1 MDTQPAASVQTLMAL
16 FEEAVTLSGKARE
29 AFVAGVREDNP
40 ETGAEL
46 DSLLDA
52 YDTNAGFLEPMD
64 IGRVAATLGIA
75 AGPDVTGTTIGAYR
89 IECELARGGMGV
101 VYVARR
107 DDGQFD
113 QRVALKLIKRGM
125 DSDEVQRRF
134 LNERQILAQLSH
146 PNIARLLDG
155 GITEDG
161 QPFFA
166 MEFVEGITLT
176 DYCESQE
183 LKVSERL
190 HLFVAICRAV
200 QHAHNNLVVHRDIKP
215 SNILVDARGTP
226 KLLDFGIAKLLDTDG
241 ADGAPTCTA
250 MRALTPE
257 YASPEQVL
265 GEPITTAS
273 DIYQLGLLLYR
284 LLTGISPITN
294 ATGSGTA
301 RAPSEVPPPKPS
313 SAVTESTGA
322 RCKLPPR
329 RLSKRL
335 SGDLDNIVLM
345 TLRREPERR
354 YPSAGQLAAD
364 IERHLNKLP
373 VTAQSDS
380 VHYRVTKFVQR
391 HTVGVAATVL
401 LLLALIAGIAGTSW
415 QAGVAAE
422 EARRAAQIRDFTLDL
437 LALSDPDA
445 ARGQS
450 LTVSEMLATGTQR
463 VDTEL
468 AGQPKLQAQML
479 TVLGN
484 VHGKLGNY
492 DEAVDALERATALR
506 REQFG
511 DEALEVAQSLGAL
524 GTVRC
529 AMQDFAVAEPLLRE
543 ALALHRAQPTPN
555 PVETADVLNV
565 LASALRALGNYEEAA
580 TTIREALALREE
592 QLGPDHPA
600 VADALTELGVQ
611 ARRRA
616 DSEAAMEYQQR
627 ALDIRRA
634 ALGPQHYRVAESLKN
649 VALVYH
655 QQDKPAQAEA
665 RYREALTIQE
675 VALGDSHPS
684 IASTLNSLASL
695 LHAQRQLEESQQLF
709 ERSLA
714 ISQSARGKDDP
725 GFALT
730 LTNYGALLFDRG
742 EVDESVAVLTEA
754 LGIKKRL
761 FGTDHPSTAT
771 SLNNLAAIL
780 GDQGRAIEAWPL
792 AEEAAGIYRRRLGDE
807 HLFLG
812 IALMNL
818 ARFELDADLVAEAEA
833 HALEARRIIES
844 GAPEGSAHR
853 AHIKLRLAEVH
864 LASGRAEEAR
874 PLLEASVA
882 QFSAREVPHKRQPE
896 SESALGEA
904 LSLLGEEAAATELL
918 RSSYEVLKHR
928 SPRVRALAERRMDEH
943 NARYR

>member
-1 MDTQPAASVQTLMAL
+1 MTL
-16 FEEAVTLSGKARE
+16 FEEAVALSGAARD
-29 AFVAGVREDNP
+29 AFVAGVRKDNRDA
-40 ETGAEL
+40 GAEL
-46 DSLLDA
+46 ESLLEA
-52 YDTNAGFLEPMD
+52 YDANAGFLEPMN

-75 AGPDVTGTTIGAYR
+75 AEPDVAGTAIGAYR
-89 IECELARGGMGV
+89 IERELARGGMGV

-107 DDGQFD
+107 ADGQFD

-125 DSDEVQRRF
+125 DSDEVERRF

-155 GITEDG
+155 GITDDG

-176 DYCESQE
+176 NYCDEHE

-190 HLFVAICRAV
+190 QLFVAICRAV

-241 ADGAPTCTA
+241 ADGEPTRTA

-257 YASPEQVL
+257 YASPEQIL

-284 LLTGISPITN
+284 LLTGTSPATN
-294 ATGSGTA
+294 TTGSGTA
-301 RAPSEVPPPKPS
+301 SALSETAPPKPS
-313 SAVTESTGA
+313 SAVTASTGA
-322 RCKLPPR
+322 RCQLPPR

-354 YPSAGQLAAD
+354 YASAGQLAAD
-364 IERHLNKLP
+364 VERHLNKLP
-373 VTAQSDS
+373 IAAQPDS
-380 VHYRVTKFVQR
+380 VRYRMTKFIQR

-401 LLLALIAGIAGTSW
+401 LLLALLAGIAGTSW

-422 EARRAAQIRDFTLDL
+422 EARRASQLRDFTLDL

-484 VHGKLGNY
+484 VHNKLGNF
-492 DEAVDALERATALR
+492 DEAVDALERATALH

-511 DEALEVAQSLGAL
+511 DDSLEVAQSLGAL
-524 GTVRC
+524 GTARC
-529 AMQDFAVAEPLLRE
+529 AMQDFAEAEPLLRE
-543 ALALHRAQPTPN
+543 ALALHRAQPAPDLL
-555 PVETADVLNV
+555 ETADILNV
-565 LASALRALGNYEEAA
+565 LSSALRALGNYDEAD

-592 QLGPDHPA
+592 QLGPNHPA

-611 ARRRA
+611 ARRRV

-627 ALDIRRA
+627 ALDIRRE

-665 RYREALTIQE
+665 RYREALAIQE
-675 VALGDSHPS
+675 VALGDSHPNL
-684 IASTLNSLASL
+684 ASTLNSLASL
-695 LHAQRQLEESQQLF
+695 LHAQRQLEESKQLF
-709 ERSLA
+709 ERSLV
-714 ISQSARGKDDP
+714 ISRGARGTDDP
-725 GFALT
+725 GVALT

-754 LGIKKRL
+754 LGIKKRV

-771 SLNNLAAIL
+771 SLNNLAIIL
-780 GDQGRAIEAWPL
+780 GGQRRPSEAWPL
-792 AEEAAGIYRRRLGDE
+792 VEEAAGIYRRRLGDD

-812 IALMNL
+812 IALLNQAL
-818 ARFELDADLVAEAEA
+818 FELDAGLTVEAEA
-833 HALEARRIIES
+833 HALEAHRIIE
-844 GAPEGSAHR
+844 GAAPEGSAHR
-853 AHIKLRLAEVH
+853 AHVKLRLAEVY
-864 LASGRAEEAR
+864 LATGRVEEAR

-882 QFSAREVPHKRQPE
+882 QFAAREVPHKRQPE
-896 SESALGEA
+896 SENALGEA
-904 LSLLGEEAAATELL
+904 LSLLGEEVAATELL
-918 RSSYEVLKHR
+918 VSSYEVLKDR
-928 SPRVRALAERRMDEH
+928 SPRVQAVAQRRLDEH